1 MRLVLLRIL
10 LWIAAAGIASAFVL
24 AEPVGVAASGASVRP
39 AAVKSPV
46 RFEMQARTGTLKTYR
61 AGKSVVIAGP
71 DGRLKRLP
79 VDPAARVDRNLTRG
93 QQVNVISMTDETGQE
108 RVSAISRS
116 APAASEAAAGSL
128 AGSSPRPRR

>member
-1 MRLVLLRIL
+1 MKPFFLRIL
-10 LWIAAAGIASAFVL
+10 SSVAGVGMISAGVL
-24 AEPVGVAASGASVRP
+24 AVPEGAGPPARP
-39 AAVKSPV
+39 AAATSKASV
-46 RFEMQARTGTLKTYR
+46 RFEMQSRTGTLKTYR

-116 APAASEAAAGSL
+116 APAASEAAAGSS

>member
-1 MRLVLLRIL
+1 MKRFFLRIL
-10 LWIAAAGIASAFVL
+10 SAVVAAGMISAVVY
-24 AEPVGVAASGASVRP
+24 AVPQGTGSPARP
-39 AAVKSPV
+39 AAATSKASV
-46 RFEMQARTGTLKTYR
+46 RFEMQSRTGTLKTYR

-116 APAASEAAAGSL
+116 APAASEAAAGSS